1 MEELKREQRETAFW
15 QVDSTWNNVKQLQ
28 LAIKFGLILCIV
40 LFALVIR
47 LDYVIDNRNSKIESM
62 LLDYD
67 NKKEK
72 ATKYAIAYSER
83 KNNEIA
89 ELKAQIKFL
98 NMQIAKKTIE
108 ESEKLT
114 NE

>member
-1 MEELKREQRETAFW
+1 MEELKREQRETAYW

-28 LAIKFGLILCIV
+28 LAIKFGLFLCIG
-40 LFALVIR
+40 LFGLVIR
-47 LDYVIDNRNSKIESM
+47 LDYVIDKRNSKIESM

-83 KNNEIA
+83 KNAEIA
-89 ELKAQIKFL
+89 DLKAQVNFL
-98 NMQIAKKTIE
+98 NMQLAKKTIE

>member
-1 MEELKREQRETAFW
+1 MEELKNEQRETAYW
-15 QVDSTWNNVKQLQ
+15 QVNSTWNNVKQLQ
-28 LAIKFGLILCIV
+28 LAIKFGLVLCIG
-40 LFALVIR
+40 LFGLVIR
-47 LDYVIDNRNSKIESM
+47 LDYVINKQNVKMESM

-72 ATKYAIAYSER
+72 TAKYAISYSER
-83 KNNEIA
+83 KNAEIA
-89 ELKAQIKFL
+89 DLKAQVKFL
-98 NMQIAKKTIE
+98 NMQLAKKTIE